1 MNNLLLRT
9 LSGVILVLIILG
21 AILAVEY
28 TMLALVLVIFILG
41 FNEFR
46 TILQLRINAFFYLSL
61 LGGAG
66 TLVMAY
72 LLYSGNA
79 GIISAAIFGAGL
91 LTMLVLC
98 LLMFKDTSVKQAGQ
112 ILFGFFWIAGC
123 LLFFMGLG
131 WLDESRSYKPEL
143 LIILFVFIWTNDVAA
158 YLIGSALGR
167 HPLAASI
174 SPSKT
179 WEGFIG
185 GMLFN
190 GLAGYLVYRITGE
203 YSPALWIVSA
213 MLVSLGGTAG
223 DLFESKL
230 KREAGVKD
238 SGRII
243 PGHGGILDRFDSLL
257 FSAPIFYILFLL
269 WHQV

>member
-9 LSGVILVLIILG
+9 ISGVILVLVILG
-21 AILAVEY
+21 SILLLDY
-28 TMLALVLVIFILG
+28 TMLALVLVIFTLG
-41 FNEFR
+41 FNEYR
-46 TILQLRINAFFYLSL
+46 TILKLQDQRLFYLFLIGGQVTLVVAYLMFSGNTKALTAELVFAAIPSIVILSL
-61 LGGAG
+61 L
-66 TLVMAY
+66 
-72 LLYSGNA
+72 
-79 GIISAAIFGAGL
+79 F
-91 LTMLVLC
+91 
-98 LLMFKDTSVKQAGQ
+98 FKDSSVRQAGQ
-112 ILFGFFWIAGC
+112 LLFGILWLAGS

-131 WLDESRSYKPEL
+131 WIDESLSYKPGL
-143 LIILFVFIWTNDVAA
+143 LLILFVFIWINDVAA

-167 HPLAASI
+167 HPLAPSI

-190 GLAGYLVYRITGE
+190 GLAGYLVFRITND
-203 YSPALWIVSA
+203 YSSAFWIASA

-238 SGRII
+238 SGQLI
-243 PGHGGILDRFDSLL
+243 PGHGGILDRFDSLF
-257 FSAPIFYILFLL
+257 FSAPLFYILFLL